1 MVPLAPGSDRNP
13 QAFRAI
19 PRIHWSVLPPSSR
32 WWWTLLHRPP
42 RCTSAP
48 SPTIGDWLLVD
59 AIVTWGNLRGN
70 GWIFSSKKNITFHF
84 PKLHCLRRFAG
95 SPFIGAYWHSGPW
108 TTSNVDASSNCFATG
123 SLSKIFPSRVAAR
136 GSRAVTHRSTSCSL
150 DTGQTHQIADACSAN
165 TTDSGRVTF
174 WCSFKALYLCSCFT
188 NCTNH
193 AHLFLNRNGLAF
205 SIKRLAG
212 SCHPPS

>member
-13 QAFRAI
+13 RAFRAI

-70 GWIFSSKKNITFHF
+70 GWIFSSKTNIISVIWEGLKGYSTWNWCQGRSYGLWLNYKSSSLWMVAIYDDVWLMSNFGGQI
-84 PKLHCLRRFAG
+84 RRRTRHADDG
-95 SPFIGAYWHSGPW
+95 DGIGQ
-108 TTSNVDASSNCFATG
+108 NN
-123 SLSKIFPSRVAAR
+123 L
-136 GSRAVTHRSTSCSL
+136 
-150 DTGQTHQIADACSAN
+150 
-165 TTDSGRVTF
+165 
-174 WCSFKALYLCSCFT
+174 
-188 NCTNH
+188 
-193 AHLFLNRNGLAF
+193 
-205 SIKRLAG
+205 
-212 SCHPPS
+212 